1 MPLIFTYDPLPAVTL
16 AIWRLTEDIPQLS
29 DMVFLHPEEKFTLR
43 SYKNELRKKQWLAVR
58 ALVQLITPNSPMI
71 CYDEHGKPFFSN
83 GDVHLSISHSGQF
96 VAVILSRTIPA
107 GIDIE
112 VPRDKIL
119 RVASRFLSPSEALD
133 PQEPEYLNKLTI
145 HWCAKEAMYK
155 MTGIPG
161 LDLQNEIVISGFDYL
176 CGTWGKC
183 RGTILHGDHSTT
195 FPVYFLVEA
204 GFILA
209 YTLNREY
216 TENEKESAD

>member
-1 MPLIFTYDPLPAVTL
+1 MPLIYTYEPLPAVTL
-16 AIWRLTEDIPQLS
+16 AIWHLTEDIPELS
-29 DMVFLHPEEKFTLR
+29 DRVFLHPEEKLTLR
-43 SYKNELRKKQWLAVR
+43 SYKNELRKKQWLAAR
-58 ALVQLITPNSPMI
+58 ALVQLITQSSPMI

-83 GDVHLSISHSGQF
+83 GVAHLSISHSGQF
-96 VAVILSRTIPA
+96 VAIILSRTILA

-119 RVASRFLSPSEALD
+119 RVANRFLSPVEALNLH
-133 PQEPEYLNKLTI
+133 EPGYMNKLMI
-145 HWCAKEAMYK
+145 HWCAKEALFK

-183 RGTILHGDHSTT
+183 LGTILHRDRSTT

-209 YTLNREY
+209 YTLTREY
-216 TENEKESAD
+216 TENEKEPAD